1 MSIMPRCARCH
12 SPMRHSHRT
21 IPRDAFTLLECAV
34 VLAILA
40 IIATFLILPN
50 LSRGRVRRDYCV
62 NNLKNV
68 GLAFRTAAVDTGEFS
83 FRLPEAVGGTAP
95 YAQDPVELWRH
106 FAVLSNELSTPKV
119 LSCPM
124 DTRGATTFDWQSVIT
139 NDHNRA
145 ISYTLGLDATEE
157 EPQSIL
163 SCDRN
168 LTLDGL
174 PVGVAILTVRSNS
187 PVGFHTNMHNL
198 AGNVL
203 FGDGSVQQ
211 VTSARLNEWI
221 AKASESSKSRK
232 IRIVVP

>member
-1 MSIMPRCARCH
+1 MNRVDSKKAIQ
-12 SPMRHSHRT
+12 
-21 IPRDAFTLLECAV
+21 AFTLLESAV
-34 VLAILA
+34 VLAALA
-40 IIATFLILPN
+40 IIAMFVVFPM
-50 LSRGRVRRDYCV
+50 LSNRRTYKGYCV

-68 GLAFRTAAVDTGEFS
+68 GLAFRTAAVDSGVFP
-83 FRLPEAVGGTAP
+83 FRLSEDVGGTAP

-106 FAVLSNELSTPKV
+106 FTVLSNEVSTKV
-119 LSCPM
+119 LSCPK
-124 DTRGATTFDWQSVIT
+124 DTRKATSFDWQSVIT

-163 SCDRN
+163 SSDRN

-174 PVGVAILTVRSNS
+174 PVGVAILTLRSNS
-187 PVGFHTNMHNL
+187 PVGFHTNLHNL

-211 VTSARLNEWI
+211 VTSGRLTQMVTN
-221 AKASESSKSRK
+221 AVGSSNSRN

>member
-1 MSIMPRCARCH
+1 
-12 SPMRHSHRT
+12 
-21 IPRDAFTLLECAV
+21 
-34 VLAILA
+34 
-40 IIATFLILPN
+40 
-50 LSRGRVRRDYCV
+50 V

-68 GLAFRTAAVDTGEFS
+68 GLAFRTAAVDSGVFP
-83 FRLPEAVGGTAP
+83 FRLSEDVGGTAP

-106 FAVLSNELSTPKV
+106 FTVLSNELVSPKV
-119 LSCPM
+119 MSCPK
-124 DTRGATTFDWQSVIT
+124 DTRKATSFDWQSVIT

-145 ISYTLGLDATEE
+145 LSYTLGLDATEE

-163 SCDRN
+163 SSDRN

-174 PVGVAILTVRSNS
+174 PVGVAILTLRSNS
-187 PVGFHTNMHNL
+187 PVGFHTNLHNL

-211 VTSARLNEWI
+211 VTSGRLTQMVTN
-221 AKASESSKSRK
+221 AVGSSNSRN

>member
-1 MSIMPRCARCH
+1 MKPVH
-12 SPMRHSHRT
+12 SS
-21 IPRDAFTLLECAV
+21 RDLHAFTLLECAV
-34 VLAILA
+34 VLAVLA

-50 LSRGRVRRDYCV
+50 RSRRWSSQNSCV

-68 GLAFRTAAVDTGEFS
+68 GLAFRTAAVDTGEFP
-83 FRLPEAVGGTAP
+83 FRMSEDLGGSAP
-95 YAQDPVELWRH
+95 YAQDPVQLWRH
-106 FAVLSNELSTPKV
+106 FVVLSNELSRPAI

-124 DTRGATTFDWQSVIT
+124 DTRRPTTFDWPSVIT

-145 ISYTLGLDATEE
+145 ISYTLGLDAREE

-163 SCDRN
+163 SSDRN

-174 PVGVAILTVRSNS
+174 PVGVAILTLRSNS
-187 PVGFHTNMHNL
+187 PVGFHTNLHNL

-211 VTSARLNEWI
+211 VTSERLIQLVTN
-221 AKASESSKSRK
+221 AMGSSNSRK

>member
-1 MSIMPRCARCH
+1 MNRVDSKKAIQ
-12 SPMRHSHRT
+12 
-21 IPRDAFTLLECAV
+21 AFTLLESAV
-34 VLAILA
+34 VLAALA
-40 IIATFLILPN
+40 IIAMFVVFPM
-50 LSRGRVRRDYCV
+50 LSNRRTYKGYCV

-68 GLAFRTAAVDTGEFS
+68 GL
-83 FRLPEAVGGTAP
+83 
-95 YAQDPVELWRH
+95 ELWRH
-106 FAVLSNELSTPKV
+106 FTVLSNEVSTKV
-119 LSCPM
+119 LSCPK
-124 DTRGATTFDWQSVIT
+124 DTRKATSFDWQSVIT

-163 SCDRN
+163 SSDRN

-174 PVGVAILTVRSNS
+174 PVGVAILTLRSNS
-187 PVGFHTNMHNL
+187 PVGFHTNLHNL

-211 VTSARLNEWI
+211 VTQMVTNAVG
-221 AKASESSKSRK
+221 SSNSRN

>member
-1 MSIMPRCARCH
+1 MNRVDSKKSIQ
-12 SPMRHSHRT
+12 
-21 IPRDAFTLLECAV
+21 AFTLLESAV
-34 VLAILA
+34 VLAALA
-40 IIATFLILPN
+40 IIAMFVVFPM
-50 LSRGRVRRDYCV
+50 LSNRRTYKGYCV

-68 GLAFRTAAVDTGEFS
+68 GLAFRTAAVDSGVFP
-83 FRLPEAVGGTAP
+83 FRLSEDVGGTAP

-106 FAVLSNELSTPKV
+106 FTVLSNELVSTKV
-119 LSCPM
+119 LSCPK
-124 DTRGATTFDWQSVIT
+124 DTRKATSFDWQSVIT

-145 ISYTLGLDATEE
+145 LSYTLGLDATEE

-163 SCDRN
+163 SSDRN

-174 PVGVAILTVRSNS
+174 PVGVAILTLRSNS
-187 PVGFHTNMHNL
+187 PVGFHTNLHNL

-211 VTSARLNEWI
+211 VPSGRLTQMVTN
-221 AKASESSKSRK
+221 AVGSSNSRN

>member
-1 MSIMPRCARCH
+1 MNRVDSKKAMQG
-12 SPMRHSHRT
+12 
-21 IPRDAFTLLECAV
+21 FTLLDCAV
-34 VLAILA
+34 VLAVLA

-50 LSRGRVRRDYCV
+50 RSRRWSSKNSCV

-68 GLAFRTAAVDTGEFS
+68 GLGFRTAAVDSGVFS
-83 FRLPEAVGGTAP
+83 FRLSEDVGGTAP

-106 FAVLSNELSTPKV
+106 FAVLSNELITPKV

-124 DTRGATTFDWQSVIT
+124 DTRKATNFDWQSVIT

-163 SCDRN
+163 SSDRN

-174 PVGVAILTVRSNS
+174 PVGVAILTLRSNS
-187 PVGFHTNMHNL
+187 PVGFHTNLHNL

-211 VTSARLNEWI
+211 VTSGRLTQLVTN
-221 AKASESSKSRK
+221 AMGSSNSRK